1 MFDCAIVFRGP
12 NGPPRAVG
20 AQHSQCFGA
29 WYSSV
34 PGLKVIAPFNCEDA
48 KGLLKVRFS
57 LRSHDSPLP
66 VNCSSDPLVLLCVLY
81 LLYIELHLCISS

>member
-1 MFDCAIVFRGP
+1 MLTVRTPSQAIDHVVNSAAKTRYMSGGLLDCPIVFRGP

-34 PGLKVIAPFNCEDA
+34 PGLKVIAPFNSEDA
-48 KGLLKVRFS
+48 KGLLKVRAS
-57 LRSHDSPLP
+57 YCR
-66 VNCSSDPLVLLCVLY
+66 
-81 LLYIELHLCISS
+81 

>member
-1 MFDCAIVFRGP
+1 MSGGMFDCAIVFRGP

-48 KGLLKVRFS
+48 KGLLKVRLTDFT
-57 LRSHDSPLP
+57 
-66 VNCSSDPLVLLCVLY
+66 
-81 LLYIELHLCISS
+81 